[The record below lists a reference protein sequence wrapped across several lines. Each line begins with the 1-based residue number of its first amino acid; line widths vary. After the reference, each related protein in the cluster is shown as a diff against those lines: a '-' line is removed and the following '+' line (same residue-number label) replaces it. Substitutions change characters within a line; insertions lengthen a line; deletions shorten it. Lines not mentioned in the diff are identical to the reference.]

1 MHILSFK
8 PEYILYFY
16 MVNCVAVLV
25 FNIMYIFIDRYKGK
39 KIERRSLEMVGQIET
54 QIVNLAMGGRVE
66 EKHLDFLVRSMK
78 KLEKMRAFEHSMEE
92 VMTKEHD
99 SVSPEN
105 VVRYL
110 QSLRTVFIELAGW
123 YEKRDKIEQAYFSSL
138 IKKFEIDKGHSS
150 YDGIMDFLD
159 KMVIKE
165 DVYVREN
172 ALKALYSI
180 GNEEAVLTAWER
192 MEDNKIYH
200 NQKLLADGL
209 LSFNG
214 NREELARHLWARREE
229 FDVMLV
235 LPVMQFIRFF
245 SGNFCG
251 EFLEV
256 MKKETEDKELRL
268 EAIRYLRR
276 YPDKRA
282 REELQKFLFYQEY
295 IDWEYAAM
303 AASALT
309 MYPGTDTVACLKE
322 GLGAANWYVRLNCA
336 EALIHGMKL
345 PKWQLYDVYNGSD
358 RYAREI
364 LDYVTEKSEIQM
376 QEMELNKRNV

>member
-1 MHILSFK
+1 MI
-8 PEYILYFY
+8 
-16 MVNCVAVLV
+16 NCVAVLL

-39 KIERRSLEMVGQIET
+39 KVERRSLEMVERIET
-54 QIVNLAMGGRVE
+54 QIQNLASGGKVE
-66 EKHLDFLVRSMK
+66 EKHLDFLVHSMK
-78 KLEKMRAFEHSMEE
+78 KIEKMRAFEHSLEA
-92 VMTKEHD
+92 VMTKEHGPAA
-99 SVSPEN
+99 PEN
-105 VVRYL
+105 VKGYL
-110 QSLRTVFIELAGW
+110 QSLRTVFIELSGW
-123 YEKRDKIEQAYFSSL
+123 YEKRDRIEQAYFSSL
-138 IKKFEIDKGHSS
+138 IKKFEIDKGHPA

-192 MEDNKIYH
+192 MEANKIYH

-209 LSFNG
+209 LSYTG
-214 NREELARHLWARREE
+214 SREALARHLWARREE

-256 MKKETEDKELRL
+256 LKKETEDKELRL

-276 YPDKRA
+276 YPDKGA
-282 REELQKFLFYQEY
+282 REELQKFLLYQEF

-309 MYPGTDTVACLKE
+309 MYPGPDTVACLKE

-345 PKWQLYDVYNGSD
+345 PKWQLFDVYNGSD

-376 QEMELNKRNV
+376 QEMELNKKNV